1 MHAVATSARMLLL
14 LHKAAC
20 CVHRDFG
27 LVEPEHAVA
36 VKVVGQLT
44 LAADGQL
51 RGGDV
56 AGGRVATP
64 RRGGVAVIV
73 AAGTAIILSAGR
85 WCRSRCWP
93 SAAAAATRWMV
104 LGDMAVGGR
113 SNGRWSGKLRSTAAA
128 DSLRQSSAAS

>member
-1 MHAVATSARMLLL
+1 MLLL

-20 CVHRDFG
+20 CVHHDLG
-27 LVEPEHAVA
+27 LVEAEHAIA
-36 VKVVGQLT
+36 VEVVGQLT
-44 LAADGQL
+44 LAADGRL

-73 AAGTAIILSAGR
+73 AVGTAIILSAGR

-93 SAAAAATRWMV
+93 RAGWPWATW
-104 LGDMAVGGR
+104 
-113 SNGRWSGKLRSTAAA
+113 LRGAG
-128 DSLRQSSAAS
+128 